1 MVGLG
6 AHGGDFPD
14 KSADQVGAVGRL
26 DGYGG
31 GGFRRL
37 REVDGDGDGGF
48 G

>member
-6 AHGGDFPD
+6 AHGGYFQD
-14 KSADQVGAVGRL
+14 KSADQVGAVSGL